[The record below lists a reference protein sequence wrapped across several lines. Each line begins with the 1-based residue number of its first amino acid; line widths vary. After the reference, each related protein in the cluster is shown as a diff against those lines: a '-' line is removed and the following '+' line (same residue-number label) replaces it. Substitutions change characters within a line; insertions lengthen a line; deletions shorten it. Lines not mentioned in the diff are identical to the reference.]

1 MKKHISTL
9 ALSLLFSAFSFAQT
23 DADYAVSLKKMF
35 KASGTEESYQ
45 AAIKQMF
52 AMFKEQSPNVK
63 ASIWDEFEN
72 EFLHTSIN
80 ELVEMLAPV
89 YKKYMTIEDIEAM
102 IKFYETP
109 VGQKYA
115 KSTPLIMRESMEIGQ
130 QWGARI
136 GEEVGHKLKERGY

>member
-1 MKKHISTL
+1 MKKHLSFLT
-9 ALSLLFSAFSFAQT
+9 LSLIISVFSFAQT
-23 DADYAVSLKKMF
+23 DADYATSLKKMF
-35 KASGTEESYQ
+35 RASGTEESYQ

-52 AMFKEQSPNVK
+52 TMFKEQSPNVK
-63 ASIWDEFEN
+63 ASVWDEYEN

-80 ELVEMLAPV
+80 ELVEMLVPV
-89 YKKYMTIEDIEAM
+89 YKKYMSIDDLEAM

-130 QWGARI
+130 KWGERI
-136 GEEVGHKLKERGY
+136 GEEIGHKLKEKGY

>member
-1 MKKHISTL
+1 
-9 ALSLLFSAFSFAQT
+9 
-23 DADYAVSLKKMF
+23 MF
-35 KASGTEESYQ
+35 KVSGTEESYQ

-52 AMFKEQSPNVK
+52 SMFKEQSPNVK
-63 ASIWDEFEN
+63 STIWEEFEN

-80 ELVEMLAPV
+80 ELVDMLAPV
-89 YKKYMTIEDIEAM
+89 YKKYMTKEDIETM
-102 IKFYETP
+102 IQFYETP

-136 GEEVGHKLKERGY
+136 GEEIGHKLKERGY